1 MESLQVQAQESKG
14 MVTRVEQEEAELKK
28 KLTDLEEN
36 LNGSLPDK
44 IKVWCA
50 TIIQNQTS
58 HTITV
63 QFFRK

>member
-1 MESLQVQAQESKG
+1 MESLQIQAQKNKG

-36 LNGSLPDK
+36 FNSSMPDK

-50 TIIQNQTS
+50 TFI
-58 HTITV
+58 
-63 QFFRK
+63 

>member
-44 IKVWCA
+44 IKVWWA